1 MANNIKINFQ
11 KISAKFNVLAENF
24 GVILITLFPATML
37 PLHNSATTIYFLLA
51 LISSVYLLLNF
62 KKISLSIKRIPKWLL
77 LAFFAYPLAFILQF
91 LVTHTLFHNGIDVP
105 LLILF
110 APIILIFLTHLPKE
124 KMSWP
129 FYASILGV
137 LGCLLI
143 ANFNGDRLTIYYMWP
158 TIFGCFVIILSTFSI
173 GAYFLNFNRC
183 TRGLS
188 LLALFAAFY
197 MIFFSETRSAWLA
210 CIFISGY
217 VFYKM
222 FKHHLTNYLALA
234 AIVMCFVGL
243 FHFNENVNQ
252 RINQAIYELT
262 APLSEVK
269 DTSLGIRK
277 QYQKASFILIK
288 ESYLVGIGHN
298 EFKEKIKALQTQKI
312 VTASLTHGHPHNQ
325 YLYSFVEL
333 GITGFLGLL
342 AMLFAP
348 MLFFLKHHND
358 SNQNIKIFANIGM
371 LIVGSYMIFGMS
383 EVLMTYNK
391 QRAAIYILAI
401 FIPMASI
408 LNQKYLHPKLTFNKK
423 KL

>member
-1 MANNIKINFQ
+1 M
-11 KISAKFNVLAENF
+11 LAENF
-24 GVILITLFPATML
+24 GVILIALFPATML
-37 PLHNSATTIYFLLA
+37 PLHNGATTIYFLLA

-91 LVTHTLFHNGIDVP
+91 LVTHTLFRKGIDVP

-124 KMSWP
+124 KMTWP
-129 FYASILGV
+129 FYASILGIF
-137 LGCLLI
+137 GCLLI
-143 ANFNGDRLTIYYMWP
+143 ASFNENYSDRLTIYYMWP
-158 TIFGCFVIILSTFSI
+158 TVFADLVIILSSFSI
-173 GAYFLNFNRC
+173 GAYFLNLNRY

-188 LLALFAAFY
+188 LLALFAACY

-243 FHFNENVNQ
+243 FHFNEKVSQ

-262 APLSEVK
+262 APLSDVK
-269 DTSLGIRK
+269 DTSLGLRK
-277 QYQKASFILIK
+277 QYQKASFIIIK
-288 ESYLVGIGHN
+288 ESYLVGIGHGQFQN
-298 EFKEKIKALQTQKI
+298 KMKEFERQGI
-312 VTASLTHGHPHNQ
+312 VSPGSTLFGHPHNN

-333 GITGFLGLL
+333 GITGFLGFL
-342 AMLFAP
+342 AMLLAP
-348 MLFFLKHHND
+348 LALFLKHRND
-358 SNQNIKIFANIGM
+358 SMYNVRIVANIGILLVSCYM
-371 LIVGSYMIFGMS
+371 LFSLS
-383 EVLMTYNK
+383 EVLITFTK
-391 QRAAIYILAI
+391 QRVAIYILAI

-408 LNQKYLHPKLTFNKK
+408 LNQKYLHPKLSSRKK
-423 KL
+423 F

>member
-1 MANNIKINFQ
+1 MNSQ

-24 GVILITLFPATML
+24 GLILITLFPATML
-37 PLHNSATTIYFLLA
+37 PLHNGATTIYFLLA

-62 KKISLSIKRIPKWLL
+62 KKISLSIKKIPKWLL
-77 LAFFAYPLAFILQF
+77 LAFSVYPLAFILQF

-137 LGCLLI
+137 FGCLLI
-143 ANFNGDRLTIYYMWP
+143 ATFDGKYGDRLTIYHMWP
-158 TIFGCFVIILSTFSI
+158 TVFADLVVILSTFSI
-173 GAYFLNFNRC
+173 GAYFLNLNRY

-188 LLALFAAFY
+188 LLALFAACY

-262 APLSEVK
+262 TPISEVK

-277 QYQKASFILIK
+277 QYQKASFMIIK
-288 ESYLVGIGHN
+288 ESYLVGIGHD
-298 EFKEKIKALQTQKI
+298 EFKKKIEALQTQKI
-312 VTASLTHGHPHNQ
+312 VTASLTFGHPHNQ

-342 AMLFAP
+342 GMLFAP

-358 SNQNIKIFANIGM
+358 LNQNIKILANIGV
-371 LIVGSYMIFGMS
+371 LIVGCYMIFGMS
-383 EVLMTYNK
+383 EVLMTFNK

-401 FIPMASI
+401 FLPMASI

-423 KL
+423 KF